1 MPNVAFIGSVFKAVC
16 CCHDGC
22 IDVTGVIVSGSP
34 TVFACNPS
42 VARIGD
48 IGIASCGHIAVI
60 VTGSATVFTNSIST
74 ARIGDVVSGCP
85 VGTIVTGAPT
95 VFAT

>member
-22 IDVTGVIVSGSP
+22 ISVTGVIVNGSP
-34 TVFACNPS
+34 SVLACNHPVS
-42 VARIGD
+42 RIGD
-48 IGIASCGHIAVI
+48 IGIASCGHVATI
-60 VTGSATVFTNSIST
+60 VSGSATVLTNSIST
-74 ARIGDVVSGCP
+74 ARIGDAVNGCP
-85 VGTIVTGAPT
+85 VGIIVSGAPT